1 VIDSDAGLKTTRSV
15 LAHFEDALRGLNS
28 VRAKYH
34 PTTFALLADPIVE
47 AIQTHRAEIDEY
59 IGLTAAVRPAPP
71 AAAPADG
78 PLVGA

>member
-1 VIDSDAGLKTTRSV
+1 MIETDYGLKATQEV
-15 LAHFEDALRGLNS
+15 VGHLEAALRGLNS

-34 PTTFALLADPIVE
+34 PTTFAVIAEPIID
-47 AIQTHRAEIDEY
+47 AIQAHRAEIDEY